1 MNSLERR
8 LVELNAALLKLNA
21 GERVD
26 PKYFEQARQVLAGG
40 SFVNT
45 GPGNDTVIINKTVNK
60 GDCNDECPPGP
71 PGPQG
76 EPGPPGP
83 QGEFG
88 PPGPPGETGETGPP
102 GPPGASG
109 PIGKQGPPGEPGPS
123 GPPGPPGECTCKCK
137 AILVSQDYI
146 VTMDDRYVGIDSTG
160 PVYIT
165 LPRDCEDCQQL
176 IIKAEMG
183 PPIGNRKIII
193 LAADGRT
200 IDGKKEY
207 IMKTPYQSVHLICR
221 GGNWHII

>member
-1 MNSLERR
+1 
-8 LVELNAALLKLNA
+8 
-21 GERVD
+21 
-26 PKYFEQARQVLAGG
+26 
-40 SFVNT
+40 
-45 GPGNDTVIINKTVNK
+45 
-60 GDCNDECPPGP
+60 
-71 PGPQG
+71 
-76 EPGPPGP
+76 
-83 QGEFG
+83 
-88 PPGPPGETGETGPP
+88 
-102 GPPGASG
+102 
-109 PIGKQGPPGEPGPS
+109 
-123 GPPGPPGECTCKCK
+123 
-137 AILVSQDYI
+137 
-146 VTMDDRYVGIDSTG
+146 MDDRYVGIDSTG